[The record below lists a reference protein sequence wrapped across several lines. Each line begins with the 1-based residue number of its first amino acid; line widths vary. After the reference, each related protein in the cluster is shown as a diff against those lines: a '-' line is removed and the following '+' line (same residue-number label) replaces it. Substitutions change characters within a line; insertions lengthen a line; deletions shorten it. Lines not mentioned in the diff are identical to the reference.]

1 MLNKIDFEALL
12 SHFSCHAEEFLS
24 EENCFLDQTGHFC
37 YLRFNNDVYR
47 NNLLGKKKITA
58 NFLNFSKELIIS
70 EPFCQTLFEM
80 NNRKMVVKVPSEIK
94 DDEILLKMVFQNL
107 FDTEKV
113 QFDKSNIFEDTFY
126 IRVEEDIKIEN
137 VILNLKNHTFTF
149 DLYSFFDTKSILV
162 SKKNEKDEG
171 LNLNYIVTYLNNKSS
186 DSNSKV
192 KEIREFQ
199 DFWLF
204 IFYGEINS
212 KFWKRHEIFFANKT
226 QELFIEPFGS
236 FRHILTKLK
245 REANIESIER
255 KASNLRLLETSQN
268 NVDSDGVKLFFYY
281 ISFQI

>member
-1 MLNKIDFEALL
+1 MESREIL
-12 SHFSCHAEEFLS
+12 SDQ
-24 EENCFLDQTGHFC
+24 NCFRDQTGYFC
-37 YLRFNNDVYR
+37 YIKFKNSEA
-47 NNLLGKKKITA
+47 KKKLKVVHKFFSSD
-58 NFLNFSKELIIS
+58 FLKLSKELLIT
-70 EPFCQTLFEM
+70 EPFCQSLFAK
-80 NNRKMVVKVPSEIK
+80 NKRKMIVKVPSEIK
-94 DDEILLKMVFQNL
+94 DDENFLKMAFQNL

-113 QFDKSNIFEDTFY
+113 QFDKSKIFEDTFY

-268 NVDSDGVKLFFYY
+268 NVDSDEVKLFFYY
-281 ISFQI
+281 ISFQIEILV